1 MSIFFGV
8 LSLVGTGLAI
18 WNAAHRDMENAR
30 FDVILGLLFSILMKL
45 WA

>member
-18 WNAAHRDMENAR
+18 WNAARRDMENAR
-30 FDVILGLLFSILMKL
+30 FDAILAILFAIQMRL
-45 WA
+45 WS